1 MSRLKVAT
9 AGLSVAALAAI
20 VVSLTIGKADEIA
33 KVSLICQKPIANS
46 DLQSMTVEFRRVETN
61 RASFSEPPRMQVRVK
76 DQWQELSAFPAGDN
90 TYLLQH
96 TNRESFSFTI
106 PARASSC
113 RFQLG
118 YRIGGSPFCRA
129 YFFLENH
136 GIRARAPAL
145 SKLILACVPR
155 EARLRQT
162 TLELPLPAQ
171 TWSSQAAEELARG
184 N

>member
-1 MSRLKVAT
+1 MSRPKVAT

-33 KVSLICQKPIANS
+33 KVNLICQKPIANS
-46 DLQSMTVEFRRVETN
+46 DLKSITVEFSRLETN
-61 RASFSEPPRMQVRVK
+61 RVWFSEPPRMRVRVT
-76 DQWQELSAFPAGDN
+76 DQWLKLSAFPPLDD

-145 SKLILACVPR
+145 SKLILTCVPR
-155 EARLRQT
+155 EARLRRI
-162 TLELPLPAQ
+162 TLELPLPE
-171 TWSSQAAEELARG
+171 S
-184 N
+184 